1 MLKIC
6 GIMKFKKIMFVTL
19 LLLAVLTLGAVSA
32 SQDMDA
38 SALENSNDE
47 VIVGESQTDALVDD
61 GSSELSQ
68 DNVHI
73 IGAEREYDTD
83 TSNQEDNFGVEVPDN
98 ANGTVIVSSKEQESL
113 NEDLN
118 NINDENALENEN
130 TKVFGET
137 LAFSGY
143 DIFNQS
149 EKSAVGLEVYGSDN
163 ILGKSIDNDINL
175 GVGKN
180 GFTFLELWNLI
191 EKNLPAIKTN
201 IINPLLKNEL
211 ALYLNGIKAATIKLI
226 NGEFKLAD
234 FNQSFLNILEG
245 LTSGKF
251 VVTIKLNDGM
261 VIYNASFSTLTKDA
275 PIDAS
280 MPSTALTSQDVYIT
294 LSTNKPKDKE
304 YTIRAGLIALID
316 PHFESGRPV
325 SDFAIDLWG
334 SDMKD
339 FWEKGGGK
347 VNLGR
352 FSEGLHKIIVL
363 YAIDFEDR
371 HDEYDY
377 LSKIFTLNVTKD
389 KPKIIA
395 SAVTAAYKSDK
406 KLVITLKDSQ
416 GVVSGKK
423 VTVKVGSISK
433 TLKTNS
439 KGKISIDISTLAPK
453 SYKATINSAADGVY
467 KAASKSN
474 VNVVVKKAKTKITA
488 KTVKAKVNAKVKN
501 VVAVVKFNSKKLLK
515 GKLVTLKI
523 KGKTYKVK
531 TNKKGKAVFKV
542 KNLNKKGTFVGT
554 IKFAGDKYFKGTSK
568 KVNVV
573 VN

>member
-47 VIVGESQTDALVDD
+47 VVVGESQTDALVDG

-73 IGAEREYDTD
+73 IGAEREYDTG

-118 NINDENALENEN
+118 DINEENTLENEN

-143 DIFNQS
+143 DNFNQS

-175 GVGKN
+175 GVGEKAFAILDLLN
-180 GFTFLELWNLI
+180 FI
-191 EKNLPAIKTN
+191 EKNLPVIKTN

-433 TLKTNS
+433 TLKTNN

-453 SYKATINSAADGVY
+453 SYKTTINSAADNVY

-488 KTVKAKVNAKVKN
+488 KTIKAKVNAKVKN

-542 KNLNKKGTFVGT
+542 KNLNKKGAFVGT

>member
-19 LLLAVLTLGAVSA
+19 MLLAVLTLGAVSA
-32 SQDMDA
+32 SQDMGA

-47 VIVGESQTDALVDD
+47 VIVGESQTDALVDG

-175 GVGKN
+175 GVGEKA
-180 GFTFLELWNLI
+180 FAILDLLNLI
-191 EKNLPAIKTN
+191 EKNLPVIKTN
-201 IINPLLKNEL
+201 IINSLLKNEL

-226 NGEFKLAD
+226 NGELKLVD

-433 TLKTNS
+433 TLKTNN

-453 SYKATINSAADGVY
+453 SYKTTINSAADNVY

>member
-32 SQDMDA
+32 SQDMGA
-38 SALENSNDE
+38 SALENSNVE
-47 VIVGESQTDALVDD
+47 VIVDESQTDALVDG

-389 KPKIIA
+389 KPKIVA

-416 GVVSGKK
+416 GVVSCKK

-439 KGKISIDISTLAPK
+439 KGKISIEISTLAPK

>member
-32 SQDMDA
+32 SQDMGA

-47 VIVGESQTDALVDD
+47 VIVGESQIDALVDD

-118 NINDENALENEN
+118 DINEENTLENEN

-143 DIFNQS
+143 DNFNQS

-175 GVGKN
+175 GVGEKAFAILDLLN
-180 GFTFLELWNLI
+180 FI
-191 EKNLPAIKTN
+191 EKNLPVIKTN

-389 KPKIIA
+389 KPKIVA

-433 TLKTNS
+433 TLKTNN

-453 SYKATINSAADGVY
+453 SYKTTINSAADNVY